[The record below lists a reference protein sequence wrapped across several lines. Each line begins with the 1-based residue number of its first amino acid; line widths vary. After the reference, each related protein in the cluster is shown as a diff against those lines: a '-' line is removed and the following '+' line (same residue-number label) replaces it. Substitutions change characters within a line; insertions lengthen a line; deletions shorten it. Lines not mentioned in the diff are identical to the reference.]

1 MFLGRLL
8 CLGIWELSEDRL
20 LCRHKRTQAFK
31 LKGWVKCEEEKN
43 CCERTLQKSVGTGT
57 DNNSTGTRT
66 DSTGG
71 TDIGNFVFDIF
82 LQKYLL
88 ISFFSNEEDFN

>member
-1 MFLGRLL
+1 MSRDLGTLR
-8 CLGIWELSEDRL
+8 GQTFMQ
-20 LCRHKRTQAFK
+20 TQAFK

-88 ISFFSNEEDFN
+88 ISFSSNEEDFN